1 MIKKRGIPIIIARAV
16 TSIHEQVLRQ
26 IGATE
31 IVNLQRDGG
40 ERLAQKLV
48 AKEVLD
54 TVPISGEYSVSEIE
68 IPKGFFQEKPENMA
82 LKEKF
87 GIRLIGVKRQKL
99 DLDGEG
105 TPVKTEYL
113 VFAEDLETFQEGD
126 IGIIL
131 GENSK
136 IKELEETL

>member
-1 MIKKRGIPIIIARAV
+1 
-16 TSIHEQVLRQ
+16 
-26 IGATE
+26 
-31 IVNLQRDGG
+31 
-40 ERLAQKLV
+40 
-48 AKEVLD
+48 
-54 TVPISGEYSVSEIE
+54 
-68 IPKGFFQEKPENMA
+68 MA